1 MITMNQ
7 SIENQLFPVKETR
20 TDHMCFEDEAG
31 FNEIVQCYS
40 AKLLTIVTYITRNRQ
55 TAEDIVQETFLR
67 LWEKR
72 VTITPDNLGGWLYRV
87 ATNLAMGH
95 LKRESFKTR
104 VYASLRISQQQFATE
119 VEERLVQKENRIVF
133 NKIYAR
139 LPEQQQAVYHL
150 SKVGGL
156 TRDEIAHHLK
166 ISPHTVKN
174 HLSRAVQFIKEHIG
188 GVTLFFLFFVFN
200 NIFFNRTSTKAK
212 PDSLYTIQQQAN
224 SKPIFPLKSGVS
236 ELMKLKLK

>member
-7 SIENQLFPVKETR
+7 SIENQLRPANEAGTER
-20 TDHMCFEDEAG
+20 ICFEDEAG
-31 FNEIVQCYS
+31 FNEIVRCYS
-40 AKLLTIVTYITRNRQ
+40 TKLLTIITYITRSRQ

-72 VTITPDNLGGWLYRV
+72 VAITPDNVGGWLYRV

-95 LKRESFKTR
+95 LKRESCKTR
-104 VYASLRISQQQFATE
+104 VYASLRTSQQEFSTE
-119 VEERLVQKENRIVF
+119 VEERLVQKENRIVL

-174 HLSRAVQFIKEHIG
+174 HLSRAVQYIREHIG
-188 GVTLFFLFFVFN
+188 GVTLFILFFVFN
-200 NIFFNRTSTKAK
+200 NIFFNRTSTKVK
-212 PDSLYTIQQQAN
+212 SDSLYTIQQQAN
-224 SKPIFPLKSGVS
+224 GKPIFPLKSGVS
-236 ELMKLKLK
+236 ELMKLALK

>member
-7 SIENQLFPVKETR
+7 SIENQLFPIKETG
-20 TDHMCFEDEAG
+20 TDRMCFEDEAG
-31 FNEIVQCYS
+31 FSAIVQHHS

-104 VYASLRISQQQFATE
+104 VYASLRTSQQEFATE
-119 VEERLVQKENRIVF
+119 VEERLVQKETRVVF

-150 SKVGGL
+150 SKVDGL

-174 HLSRAVQFIKEHIG
+174 HLSRAVQFIKENIG

-200 NIFFNRTSTKAK
+200 NIFFNRTSTKAAS
-212 PDSLYTIQQQAN
+212 DSLYTIQQQAN